1 VLESNLYIACLNLAG
16 RQVLVVGAGTIGLEK
31 IEGLLACEARVRVVA
46 PDACAGVR
54 ELVAAGSVDW
64 EERPYDASDLDGC
77 LLVIAATSDT
87 ELNRRVYEDAET
99 RALLVNV
106 VDVPELCNFI
116 LPAIVRQGPIAVAIS
131 TSGASPALAQRM
143 RDEAAE
149 LFGPPYAELAALLDE
164 VRDWAK
170 GTLRTYQDRKAFF
183 SAIVNGDPDPIEL
196 LRAGD
201 VDGVRKLI
209 AAAQKS
215 AER

>member
-1 VLESNLYIACLNLAG
+1 MLESDLYIACLNLAG
-16 RQVLVVGAGTIGLEK
+16 RQALVVGAGSIGLEK
-31 IEGLLACEARVRVVA
+31 IEGLLACDARVRVVA
-46 PDACAGVR
+46 PEACAGVR
-54 ELVAAGSVDW
+54 ELVAAGSIEW
-64 EERPYDASDLDGC
+64 GERPYDSSDLDGC

-87 ELNRRVYEDAET
+87 ELNRRVYEDAER

-116 LPAIVRQGPIAVAIS
+116 LPAIVRQGPIAVAVS

-143 RDEAAE
+143 RNEAAA
-149 LFGPPYAELAALLDE
+149 LFGPPYAELATLLDE
-164 VRDWAK
+164 VREWAK

-183 SAIVNGDPDPIEL
+183 SEIVNGDPDPIEL

-201 VDGVRKLI
+201 VDAVRELI

-215 AER
+215 TEQ